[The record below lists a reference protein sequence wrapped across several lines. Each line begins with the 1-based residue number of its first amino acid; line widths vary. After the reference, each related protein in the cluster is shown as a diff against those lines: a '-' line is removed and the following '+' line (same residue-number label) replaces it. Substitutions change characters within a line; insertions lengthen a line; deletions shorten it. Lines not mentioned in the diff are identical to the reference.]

1 AQDWLSLHKRLASD
15 GLYIT
20 MQEGELVVKDGWD
33 RAREG
38 VALSSFGPSWTAEK
52 LGRKLGEYQPV
63 PTDIFS
69 QVGTPGRYDPEAIN
83 VDIRPEKVAETESL
97 KQYAC
102 RHFAERLPEMARN
115 GELESCLDVHRTLAK
130 AGLWMG
136 IQHGHLV
143 LHDGFD
149 KQQTPVRADSVWPLM
164 TLDYMQD
171 LDGGWQP
178 VPKDI
183 FTQVIPG
190 ERFRG

>member
-1 AQDWLSLHKRLASD
+1 
-15 GLYIT
+15 
-20 MQEGELVVKDGWD
+20 
-33 RAREG
+33 
-38 VALSSFGPSWTAEK
+38 
-52 LGRKLGEYQPV
+52 LGEYQPV

-115 GELESCLDVHRTLAK
+115 GELESCLDVHRTLAT

-164 TLDYMQD
+164 TLDYM
-171 LDGGWQP
+171 
-178 VPKDI
+178 
-183 FTQVIPG
+183 
-190 ERFRG
+190 

>member
-1 AQDWLSLHKRLASD
+1 
-15 GLYIT
+15 
-20 MQEGELVVKDGWD
+20 M
-33 RAREG
+33 
-38 VALSSFGPSWTAEK
+38 
-52 LGRKLGEYQPV
+52 
-63 PTDIFS
+63 
-69 QVGTPGRYDPEAIN
+69 
-83 VDIRPEKVAETESL
+83 AETESL

-190 ERFRG
+190 ERFRGRNLGTQAVSDYEWYRIRMGTGPQGAIKARTVFR